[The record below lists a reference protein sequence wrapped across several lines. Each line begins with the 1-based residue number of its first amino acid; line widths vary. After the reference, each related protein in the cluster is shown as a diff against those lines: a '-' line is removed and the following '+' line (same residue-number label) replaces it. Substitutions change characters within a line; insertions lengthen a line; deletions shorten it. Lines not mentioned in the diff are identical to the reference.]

1 MDTGFSAFVRE
12 VLRFWIRSSSV
23 CQLRSML
30 EYSSMRNTAT
40 CKPIRVLRLD
50 YGERLDLAKISV
62 ICSPELTQPVIET
75 LSGSQATDLAVCKVC
90 GGRLTKERYAN
101 ISVTPLHGFLGF

>member
-30 EYSSMRNTAT
+30 ECSSMRNTAT
-40 CKPIRVLRLD
+40 CRPIRVLLLD

-62 ICSPELTQPVIET
+62 ICSPELTEPET
-75 LSGSQATDLAVCKVC
+75 LLGSQATDLAVCKVC

-101 ISVTPLHGFLGF
+101 ISVMPLHGFLGF